1 MVLLSKRILLPIA
14 SSPPSKR
21 PCRNLTSTTS
31 TQGAAAI
38 DLEGE
43 GNVDRGISQDSVQG
57 GHLGIQYKDIPTHL
71 FTDAQHE
78 DDCDCLYCQWL
89 YPGRKPGH

>member
-21 PCRNLTSTTS
+21 PCRNVTSTTS
-31 TQGAAAI
+31 KQGEAVI

-43 GNVDRGISQDSVQG
+43 GTADQGMSRGSVQG
-57 GHLGIQYKDIPTHL
+57 GQPGIQYKDIPTHL

-78 DDCDCLYCQWL
+78 EDCGCLYCQWL